1 VRDAGLR
8 AAMGA
13 AGRRRAEE
21 LFQWGRAF
29 TQLVAHY
36 NEAIAFATEH
46 PLKAPLR
53 GSGAP
58 WGSGNSTRGLSAHP
72 LVRHLLAEAEV
83 EEGDR

>member
-1 VRDAGLR
+1 
-8 AAMGA
+8 M
-13 AGRRRAEE
+13 
-21 LFQWGRAF
+21 
-29 TQLVAHY
+29 AHY